1 VYDACI
7 VYNICIQVGRRIKK
21 RQALKRIIL
30 CTVQV
35 EYHEKLNGIPI
46 HPHPKNCFHHKHLN
60 SFLSSGLVIVILS
73 CIRSSAL
80 AFL

>member
-1 VYDACI
+1 MYDACG
-7 VYNICIQVGRRIKK
+7 VYNMCIQEGRKTK

-46 HPHPKNCFHHKHLN
+46 HPHPRTIFIIKTKTLFRHQ
-60 SFLSSGLVIVILS
+60 V
-73 CIRSSAL
+73 
-80 AFL
+80 